1 MPVAVTFRLDRV
13 AAEQVDRL
21 SRLLAERGISRYRDR
36 LGYPPHV
43 TLVRREDLERD
54 PALRVLRRFAAQLAP
69 HPIRLEALSCFPDDR
84 SVLWLAPAFDAE
96 LRILQQRLY
105 TDLAPFLCEPMHCEP
120 RSWVPHITLAA
131 GLSAG
136 EASAAMT
143 LLSPESQ
150 PIAGVLDRIELVRFP
165 PVEVEWTA
173 IAAASS

>member
-43 TLVRREDLERD
+43 TLVRCEDLDRD
-54 PALRVLRRFAAQLAP
+54 PVLQVVQRVAAQLAP

-96 LRILQQRLY
+96 LRMLQQRIY
-105 TDLAPFLCEPMHCEP
+105 TDLAPFLFEPMHSEP
-120 RSWVPHITLAA
+120 KSWVPHVTLAA
-131 GLSAG
+131 GLSVG
-136 EASAAMT
+136 EALAAIT
-143 LLSPESQ
+143 LLSPELQ
-150 PIAGVLDRIELVRFP
+150 PIAGILDRIELVRFP

-173 IAAASS
+173 VVVASS